1 MAMPTVGASGPEF
14 ALFNQHEH
22 IIQLSRLVNDNEHV
36 VVYFFPQPGA
46 PGCTVEAKGF
56 RDLMPQL
63 TARGVA
69 VVGIT
74 SGSMPDLKVF
84 ARENELPF
92 SVLHDPTKRISEEWG
107 ALRSENTARMT
118 FIVNQK
124 GIVTHA
130 FPRVDVWKHAGE
142 VLALFGAAPVA
153 AAAPAAAP
161 AAPAAPVAS
170 TPAAP
175 AAAESAPTTAVS
187 TAPADL
193 IVATARAA
201 MQLLLSH
208 QKSGGAVPAD
218 VVELA
223 AALARRPG

>member
-1 MAMPTVGASGPEF
+1 MPTVGASGPEF

-142 VLALFGAAPVA
+142 VLALFGAAPGAIFGA
-153 AAAPAAAP
+153 ADFAVKISFCGYFSDTPKKLCSFFSLAPKN
-161 AAPAAPVAS
+161 S
-170 TPAAP
+170 I
-175 AAAESAPTTAVS
+175 SC
-187 TAPADL
+187 L
-193 IVATARAA
+193 
-201 MQLLLSH
+201 
-208 QKSGGAVPAD
+208 
-218 VVELA
+218 
-223 AALARRPG
+223 

>member
-1 MAMPTVGASGPEF
+1 
-14 ALFNQHEH
+14 
-22 IIQLSRLVNDNEHV
+22 
-36 VVYFFPQPGA
+36 
-46 PGCTVEAKGF
+46 
-56 RDLMPQL
+56 
-63 TARGVA
+63 
-69 VVGIT
+69 VGIT

-161 AAPAAPVAS
+161 AATAAPA
-170 TPAAP
+170 AAP
-175 AAAESAPTTAVS
+175 AAAEVAPSAATAAVS
-187 TAPADL
+187 AAPADL

>member
-118 FIVNQK
+118 FIVTQK
-124 GIVTHA
+124 GTVTHA
-130 FPRVDVWKHAGE
+130 CPRVDVWKHAGE
-142 VLALFGAAPVA
+142 VLALFGAALVAAAAPAVAPAATAAA
-153 AAAPAAAP
+153 AAAPAAAEAVP
-161 AAPAAPVAS
+161 SAATA
-170 TPAAP
+170 
-175 AAAESAPTTAVS
+175 AVS

>member
-107 ALRSENTARMT
+107 ALRGENTARMT

-124 GIVTHA
+124 GTVTHA

-161 AAPAAPVAS
+161 AATAAPA
-170 TPAAP
+170 AAP
-175 AAAESAPTTAVS
+175 AAAEAAPSAATAAVS

-223 AALARRPG
+223 AALVRRPG